1 MAKLCAVFKVHSCKG
16 KLIKFGIRSSV
27 DTKDSF
33 SHTYSAHME
42 SRASL
47 EALFDMK
54 FSSLYD
60 QIKCSFSSL
69 FITVVAV

>member
-54 FSSLYD
+54 FSGLYD